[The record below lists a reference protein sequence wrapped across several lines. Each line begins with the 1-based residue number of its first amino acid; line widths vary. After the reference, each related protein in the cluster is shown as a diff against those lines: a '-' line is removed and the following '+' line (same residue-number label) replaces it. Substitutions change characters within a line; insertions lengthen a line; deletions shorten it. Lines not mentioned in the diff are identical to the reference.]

1 MYCDHCVG
9 ETITVEETDVTI
21 KMEQG
26 SGTGNVITLDVKSVT
41 DSNFNGTEISDSS
54 NGCDAIYFYAFTD
67 SELTISF
74 SDPSVSLSA
83 ADAISP
89 AVASVTTQ
97 NLVVD
102 TSSAGTT
109 TLYLQGKNTGKES
122 AFITLLLFVCSSLV
136 LDPGFSLSYDL
147 LQTRGEI
154 VIIPNSTYLGNI
166 TGDCTIDFIELVKSP
181 DLDSEGQH
189 TPNDNDMVTILPDG
203 QIDINLDDDPF

>member
-89 AVASVTTQ
+89 AASSV
-97 NLVVD
+97 
-102 TSSAGTT
+102 T

-181 DLDSEGQH
+181 VVDSEGQH